1 MSFLVFCAVLC
12 AAFLHAG
19 WNALVK
25 TANNPQTGMLLVT
38 LCHAGIGICFVLFYP
53 LPKGEVWVWLLAS
66 GLIHMCYQLFL
77 GFAYEKGDLS
87 RVYPLARGGAPIIVL
102 IVSVILGI
110 DTLGGFELVGILML
124 GIGILLMTRG
134 ILTSEEDRKL
144 LPFVLGSACATAA
157 YSLVDGMGARVMGDA
172 IAYVSWL
179 LILSAAFY
187 TPVILMLHGRSILPD
202 NIYQVKIG
210 LTAGTGSFAAYAIV
224 VWAMTQAPIAL
235 VSALRESS
243 ILFAMVMGW
252 LLFKDKMDAPKI
264 IAGIVIVCGVLTTRV

>member
-1 MSFLVFCAVLC
+1 MSFLVFCSVLC

-19 WNALVK
+19 WNALIK
-25 TANNPQTGMLLVT
+25 TANNPQTGMLLANF
-38 LCHAGIGICFVLFYP
+38 CHAGIGICFVLFYP
-53 LPKGEVWVWLLAS
+53 LPKGEVWGWLLAS

-87 RVYPLARGGAPIIVL
+87 RVYPMARGGAPIIVL
-102 IVSVILGI
+102 IVSVSLGI

-134 ILTSEEDRKL
+134 ILRSGEDRKL

-172 IAYVSWL
+172 IVYVSWL
-179 LILSAAFY
+179 FILAAVFY
-187 TPVILMLHGRSILPD
+187 TPVVLMLHGRSILPN
-202 NIYQVKIG
+202 NIHQVKIG
-210 LTAGTGSFAAYAIV
+210 LTAGTGSFVAYAIV

-252 LLFKDKMDAPKI
+252 LLFKDKMDTPKI
-264 IAGIVIVCGVLTTRV
+264 IASIVIVCGVMITRV